1 MRGLGFF
8 GILFSFSL
16 AFANIELNSG
26 LIYSPDTGRVIDAE
40 GRSIDVVLETG
51 LRAQDFKVV
60 ELTVREGKHLLLIHA
75 SYSFFLFQKTNADIG
90 WTPLKT
96 ASNEFAKTHR
106 QNISRIKINYSE
118 KFGAYVLTSFSE
130 VPGANSS
137 FFFLENKSLEAKDS
151 ARMSDAIRAW
161 ISFHINT
168 TPLETYLNEK
178 VGDLALRAIATKME
192 DVLKPTAGESTA
204 LTVIPTA
211 DATAESTTGKPEIPT
226 IPVMNER
233 GERTDG
239 WTLVES
245 FTSDYLEDV
254 KNDTYEQIDE
264 LRAIEDRILKNFLK
278 VEGGSVKLLAPAGV
292 GKSVL
297 MRRIAYRLRVGDVPV
312 SLKKF
317 RVRYFSAASLE
328 AGSKFVGTIEARMN
342 AMIEVSKRVPL
353 LWFVD
358 EAHALVGAGVS
369 EGRPTNILQ
378 SLKPSLAAG
387 TVKWLAASTPNEWA
401 AAFATD
407 EAMDRR
413 FVRVDLTVPDREL
426 LLKILNKWLV
436 KYDKAPLTEA
446 LLEKIIFYSNEFG
459 VEGAQPSKA
468 TLLLNEVYANAEFK
482 DQKSPIT
489 VENIQEAAQELYN
502 VNPSEMEVD
511 KIAERFS
518 VLQNKLQE
526 IIGQD
531 AAKNA
536 ILSQTVQ
543 IMAGMHDRT
552 KPRYRF
558 MLTGDKGLGKTEIV
572 KLFAKAMNLPEGR
585 IVMSEFA
592 SPHEIESFKARIAQ
606 LVRIHPMTVLSFDEF
621 EKAHPKVQQA
631 LLGILESE
639 SFTYTLREGGVIRSA
654 TVQIKNTSVFV
665 LTNAGASYLASRQLA
680 EPKAPKIG
688 FALPG
693 VQAEQTDTRPP
704 FYEWEFRQ
712 AIVADGVDSYVLD
725 RMDSV
730 IPFLY
735 FSPQQFA
742 QIVYMHTQKIIDGI
756 NKNSVTQFAF
766 HNLKQ
771 FAVDFTGRNFYPQAS
786 ARDVLRTLNQYIRQT
801 LASIALNNPGE
812 AVKIGW
818 HEGNLVI
825 MEEAP
830 VAETEPTAPP
840 QTLSCKELF

>member
-8 GILFSFSL
+8 GILLSFSL
-16 AFANIELNSG
+16 ALANIELEHG
-26 LIYSPDTGRVIDAE
+26 FKYSPDTGKVFDPKNVAIDLL
-40 GRSIDVVLETG
+40 LETG
-51 LRAQDFKVV
+51 LSAQDIKVA
-60 ELTVREGKHLLLIHA
+60 ELPVRAGKSLLLIHA
-75 SYSFFLFQKTNADIG
+75 KYSFFLLQKTDAALS
-90 WTPLKT
+90 WTSLKT

-106 QNISRIKINYSE
+106 QNVHRVKIDYSE
-118 KFGAYVLTSFSE
+118 KFGVYVLTSLSG
-130 VPGANSS
+130 VPGQSSS
-137 FFFLENKSLEAKDS
+137 FYFLEDPSLNDKDS
-151 ARMSDAIRAW
+151 SRLTDAVRSW
-161 ISFHINT
+161 LDFHSKNI
-168 TPLETYLNEK
+168 PLETYLNEK
-178 VGDLALRAIATKME
+178 VGDLGLRNLATKME
-192 DVLKPTAGESTA
+192 DVLKPTTGASTA
-204 LTVIPTA
+204 LTVLP
-211 DATAESTTGKPEIPT
+211 ATDTTNQATDGKPEIPT
-226 IPVMNER
+226 VPVMNER

-264 LRAIEDRILKNFLK
+264 LRVIEDRILKNFLK
-278 VEGGSVKLLAPAGV
+278 AEGGSVKLLAPAGV

-297 MRRIAYRLRVGDVPV
+297 MRRIAHRLLVGDVPE

-358 EAHALVGAGVS
+358 EAHGLVGAGVS

-378 SLKPSLAAG
+378 SLKPALAAG

-436 KYDKAPLTEA
+436 KYEKASLPEA

-468 TLLLNEVYANAEFK
+468 TQLLNEVFANADFK

-489 VENIQEAAQELYN
+489 LENIQEAVQELYN
-502 VNPSEMEVD
+502 VNPAEMEVD

-536 ILSQTVQ
+536 ILSQTMQ

-558 MLTGDKGLGKTEIV
+558 MFTGDKGLGKTEIV

-680 EPKAPKIG
+680 EPKAAKIG
-688 FALPG
+688 FVLPG
-693 VQAEQTDTRPP
+693 VEAEQVDTRPP
-704 FYEWEFRQ
+704 FYEWELRQ

-735 FSPQQFA
+735 FSPQEFA
-742 QIVYMHTQKIIDGI
+742 QIVYMHTKKIIDGI

-771 FAVDFTGRNFYPQAS
+771 FAVDFTSQNFYPQAS

-801 LASIALNNPGE
+801 LASIALSNPGE
-812 AVKIGW
+812 TVKIGW
-818 HEGNLVI
+818 HEGNLYL